1 MGGLVLGLGL
11 EGASAAPLISSASQ
25 TPSTSVQSVAL
36 TPLTHDRWVYDVGAA
51 RGLNAAQLPV
61 SGTASGEGAA
71 VFARALRA
79 DTGTPVTQ
87 YTEIATVTAG
97 VFAGVVPCPKSPHD
111 LRIEVLQADGSTVLS
126 PADRRYVAGHKIAVW
141 GQSWYAGLF
150 GFREE
155 LAFDQTQAG
164 AVYSV
169 ANPDTLQIIGQ
180 KVDATLATTPN
191 PRRLFVQ
198 NDALVND
205 ATVRFANCLNAVA
218 PGDRFCIVVHARGAT
233 GIVDFMDDSASAAT
247 ERDWVLDDAPVHG
260 FAAADGASVGAVMLD
275 WYHNLTTT
283 HRDNADLLHLFVFSE
298 LADGTPRQSTHAAG
312 SAQTFAGV
320 EQIYAFDRSLADIY
334 DWSEVRLILN
344 GPNRHEQANINYN
357 NQPGGPSTAWT
368 YKSLPQAMSMTD
380 VAYMPSPAALGREQV
395 RLAYARLAQRPEVV
409 ARGLQG
415 NHIYCGAGDEQH
427 PMTTYLNTGDGSED
441 GDAEFERYTSYALL
455 EGLGLAGDVVSADQ
469 PRVAAATYSPTH
481 IEVAFENDAGP
492 VDVTTTRLAR
502 GEAQD
507 PTRPAHQT
515 QVMGFEVA
523 GLPVTQA
530 DIVGGK
536 VHIGPLGGAPTVT
549 LNDFGLQF
557 GRGIGAGQ
565 LGHMEDLTLQAW
577 KEFPGWAKPGL
588 PANAEG
594 ARIVPA
600 SVPARFD
607 QMAVTNPLDVA
618 PGLSLRSD
626 VTSHFK
632 SPGTLSAILF
642 GRYSNDQ
649 IRLPKGTLEFR
660 GAVPDQ
666 ADTEF
671 GNYLFQLSS
680 SLSIRLDTRPTK
692 RQTIASGG
700 GMTLLRSANLSYVPD
715 VLSTFRVSWDAVAGS
730 CWLDVDGVL
739 LSDAYAGA
747 GEEMNELTVMN
758 FAARAGLQMAWFKLW
773 DSATGDGG
781 APTDVP
787 LLTISGGPEY
797 TNRHPWRVGAT
808 FS

>member
-1 MGGLVLGLGL
+1 MVGLALGLALDGVS
-11 EGASAAPLISSASQ
+11 GAALGPETPPAPP
-25 TPSTSVQSVAL
+25 TPVTTVQSVAL

-61 SGTASGEGAA
+61 SGSAVGEGA
-71 VFARALRA
+71 VVLARAVRA
-79 DTGTPVTQ
+79 DTGVPVTN
-87 YTEIATVTAG
+87 YAEIATVAGG
-97 VFAGVVPCPKSPHD
+97 VFAGAVTCPKSPHD

-126 PADRRYVAGHKIAVW
+126 AADRRYVAGHRIAVW

-155 LAFDQTQAG
+155 VAFDQTQPG

-169 ANPDTLQIIGQ
+169 ANANTLQIIGQ
-180 KVDATLATTPN
+180 KVDATLPTTPD

-205 ATVRFANCLNAVA
+205 ATVRFANSLNAVA
-218 PGDRFCIVVHARGAT
+218 PNDRFCIVVHARGAT
-233 GIVDFMDDSASAAT
+233 GLVDLMDDSASAAT
-247 ERDWVLDDAPVHG
+247 ERDWTLDDAPVHA
-260 FAAADGASVGAVMLD
+260 FAAADGAAVGAVMVD

-283 HRDNADLLHLFVFSE
+283 HRDNADLLHLFVFST
-298 LADGTPRQSTHAAG
+298 LADGTPRQTTQAAG
-312 SAQTFAGV
+312 SAQSFVGV
-320 EQIYAFDRSLADIY
+320 EDTYAFDRSLADIY

-344 GPNRHEQANINYN
+344 GPNRHELATIDYN
-357 NQPGGPSTAWT
+357 GQPGGPDTAWT
-368 YKSLPQAMSMTD
+368 YKSPPQPMSMAD
-380 VAYMPSPAALGREQV
+380 VGFAPVPAALGREQV
-395 RLAYARLAQRPEVV
+395 RLAYDLLAQHPAVV
-409 ARGLQG
+409 TRGLQG
-415 NHIYCGAGDEQH
+415 NHIFCGGGDEQH
-427 PMTTYLNTGDGSED
+427 PEVTYNGSED

-455 EGLGLAGDVVSADQ
+455 EGLGMVGDVVSADQ
-469 PRVAAATYSPTH
+469 PRLASATYASTH
-481 IEVAFENDAGP
+481 IEVAFETAAGP
-492 VDVTTTRLAR
+492 VDITTTRLAR

-507 PTRPAHQT
+507 PSRPAHQT

-523 GLPVTQA
+523 GLPVAQA
-530 DIVGGK
+530 DVVNGR

-565 LGHMEDLTLQAW
+565 LGHIEDLTLQAW

-607 QMAVTNPLDVA
+607 QITVNNPLDVA
-618 PGLSLRSD
+618 PGVSVRSD
-626 VTSHFK
+626 VTSAFR

-649 IRLPKGTLEFR
+649 AILPRGTIEFR

-680 SLSIRLDTRPTK
+680 SISIRIDTRPTK

-700 GMTLLRSANLSYVPD
+700 GLTLLRSANLSYVPD
-715 VLSTFRVSWDAVAGS
+715 TLSTFRVSWDAVAGR
-730 CWLDVDGVL
+730 CWLDVEGVRI
-739 LSDAYAGA
+739 SEAYSGA
-747 GEEMNELTVMN
+747 GEEMNDLAVMN
-758 FAARAGLQMAWFKLW
+758 FAARAGLQMAWFKMW
-773 DSATGDGG
+773 DAATGDGG

-787 LLTISGGPEY
+787 FLTVSGGPGY
-797 TNRHPWRVGAT
+797 TNLHPWRVGGAFT
-808 FS
+808 